1 MKEIVISMSLAC
13 AAFACQP
20 VLAQGHQATT
30 AASKSQ
36 KPVNAMCPIG
46 KEPIVPSVGTI
57 EYKGNT
63 LGFCCP
69 GCSKDFTAWDEA
81 QKDEFV
87 ALAIAKREPG
97 QEHKADGQA
106 KPEWSEPYAL
116 ATCPVSGEKLGS
128 MGAPIV
134 KTYNGREVRLCC
146 KGCVK
151 EFEADQAAF
160 FEKIDEQIVRDQMPF
175 YPTEVCIVSG
185 EPLTEGGEDISNNI
199 VYGNRLVR
207 LCCKMC
213 ERKFKADPVKFIEKL
228 DEASANAQRKDYPL
242 DTCVVLGGKLGSMGE
257 PAEMVVAGRLLRFC
271 CAGCE
276 GKANANPVKY
286 IEIVDAAWNAK
297 GMHMPAP
304 GAHGGSH
311 GSDH

>member
-1 MKEIVISMSLAC
+1 MKAIMISMSLAC
-13 AAFACQP
+13 AALACQP
-20 VLAQGHQATT
+20 VLAQGHQSAT
-30 AASKSQ
+30 AKAKAQ
-36 KPVNAMCPIG
+36 KTVNAMCPIG

-69 GCSKDFTAWDEA
+69 GCGEEFTAWDEA
-81 QKDEFV
+81 KKDEFV
-87 ALAIAKREPG
+87 ALAVAKREPG
-97 QEHKADGQA
+97 QEHKADA
-106 KPEWSEPYAL
+106 KEAAVWTEPYAL

-134 KTYNGREVRLCC
+134 KAYNGREVRLCC

-151 EFEADQAAF
+151 EFEADQTAF
-160 FEKIDEQIVRDQMPF
+160 FKKIDEQIVRDQMPF

-213 ERKFKADPVKFIEKL
+213 EREFKADPAKFIAKL
-228 DEASANAQRKDYPL
+228 DAAAANAQRRDYPRG
-242 DTCVVLGGKLGSMGE
+242 TCVVLGGRLGSMGE
-257 PAEMVVAGRLLRFC
+257 PAEMVLAGRLLRFC

-276 GKANANPVKY
+276 GKVNADPAKY
-286 IEIVDAAWNAK
+286 IEVIDAAWNAK
-297 GMHMPAP
+297 GMHMPAAD
-304 GAHGGSH
+304 AHAGGH

>member
-1 MKEIVISMSLAC
+1 
-13 AAFACQP
+13 
-20 VLAQGHQATT
+20 
-30 AASKSQ
+30 
-36 KPVNAMCPIG
+36 
-46 KEPIVPSVGTI
+46 
-57 EYKGNT
+57 
-63 LGFCCP
+63 
-69 GCSKDFTAWDEA
+69 
-81 QKDEFV
+81 V

-97 QEHKADGQA
+97 QEHKADAQA

-160 FEKIDEQIVRDQMPF
+160 FTKIDEQIVRDQMPF

-185 EPLTEGGEDISNNI
+185 EPLTEGGEDIASNI

-213 ERKFKADPVKFIEKL
+213 EREFKADPAKFIKEL
-228 DEASANAQRKDYPL
+228 DEATANAQRKDYPL

-276 GKANANPVKY
+276 GKVKADPAKY
-286 IEIVDAAWNAK
+286 IEVIDAAWNAK
-297 GMHMPAP
+297 GLHMPTP
-304 GAHGGSH
+304 NTNGIGR
-311 GSDH
+311 